1 MSGEL
6 FGKLSI
12 ISMKGCEQFTEQ
24 VNKYL
29 KEWRVEDNFLVSA
42 DCRGSAA
49 ARRRGLSEN
58 PCGGMTS
65 LLFATPLTTA

>member
-42 DCRGSAA
+42 DCPRFGSGEAKGII
-49 ARRRGLSEN
+49 RE